1 MAREKKKKVKIAF
14 NGETEQNDLLIGSH
28 GDTELKIKGNFQIS
42 GVIYCPKYSVTL
54 DIKGNGLI
62 SFRGKCNRII
72 IRKMSGDC
80 KLDLTDVTYKELRCE
95 SLQGR
100 SVVVAGNAR
109 AITPAILSDEATLH
123 VHERHLIFNPIVSG
137 KSRIMSMSGTGVEE
151 ELNLKTAQQN
161 IYDSV

>member
-1 MAREKKKKVKIAF
+1 MAREKKRKVRLVF
-14 NGETEQNDLLIGSH
+14 NGETLQNDLLIGSH
-28 GDTELKIKGNFQIS
+28 GDTELKIKGTFQLS
-42 GVIYCPKYSVTL
+42 GVVYCPKYSVTL
-54 DIKGNGLI
+54 DIKGDGLI

-72 IRKMSGDC
+72 IRRMSGDC
-80 KLDLTDVTYKELRCE
+80 KLDLTHVTYKELRCE

-137 KSRIMSMSGTGVEE
+137 KSRIMSMSGTGIEE
-151 ELNLKTAQQN
+151 ELNLRPVQEDT
-161 IYDSV
+161 YDGV